1 VWSVS
6 IELIAYLVFALIVL
20 GVKYLPHRYRSH
32 YLFLVLWSVA
42 LIVSKS
48 LISDPLDLLPLC
60 IALFMVGAVM
70 YSAWQI
76 LPNILVFVCVAY
88 LLFDYSRGGIVG
100 DYLAELQLP
109 FTSMMVAV
117 FICLLAFSR
126 LFGQVRVGK
135 YLANQLG
142 GITYSM
148 YMIHFP
154 IQFVMVLFSKNVFE
168 LNFLSQPVFLAFFGL
183 TIALSF
189 LCHEKFEMPIQTALR
204 GVFPAK
210 RT

>member
-1 VWSVS
+1 
-6 IELIAYLVFALIVL
+6 
-20 GVKYLPHRYRSH
+20 
-32 YLFLVLWSVA
+32 
-42 LIVSKS
+42 
-48 LISDPLDLLPLC
+48 
-60 IALFMVGAVM
+60 
-70 YSAWQI
+70 
-76 LPNILVFVCVAY
+76 
-88 LLFDYSRGGIVG
+88 
-100 DYLAELQLP
+100 
-109 FTSMMVAV
+109 MMVAV